1 MLSLDRLRALHAVAT
16 YGSVGAAAEALQL
29 TPSAVSQQLAKLERE
44 THSRLV
50 ERNGRGVRLTDAAVL
65 LADHAADILSRVEHA
80 ASELEAYRGQVVGRL
95 SIAAFATA
103 ARGLLPDALRLLA
116 ERYPELAVR
125 LIELEPPESVRDL
138 SRGSFDLAVVQ
149 DWHSLPLALPE
160 GLRREPLVE
169 DVADLV
175 LPKGHPLAQRLT
187 VDLRRLADEPWICSP
202 PGAVCHD
209 LLVQTIR
216 SYDAEPRIVHVAA
229 EYETQLALVA
239 AGFGL
244 AIVPRLGRGPLPD
257 SVVARTTRPVLRRS
271 VYAAWRDR
279 VSRRPAIRVVVDA
292 LTEVAA
298 AQ

>member
-44 THSRLV
+44 THAQLI
-50 ERNGRGVRLTDAAVL
+50 ERNGRGVRLTDAAVV
-65 LADHAADILSRVEHA
+65 LADRAADILARMEHA
-80 ASELEAYRGQVVGRL
+80 ASELEAQQGQVVGRL
-95 SIAAFATA
+95 SLAAFATA
-103 ARGLLPDALRLLA
+103 VRGLLPDAVRLLA
-116 ERYPELAVR
+116 DRYPGLAVR
-125 LIELEPPESVRDL
+125 LTELEPPEAIRDVA
-138 SRGSFDLAVVQ
+138 RGSFDLAVVQ
-149 DWHSLPLALPE
+149 DWHNLPMALPD
-160 GLRREPLVE
+160 GIRRAPLVE

-175 LPKGHPLAQRLT
+175 VPEHHPLAERPAI
-187 VDLRRLADEPWICSP
+187 DLRQLVDEPWICSP

-209 LLVQTIR
+209 LLVHTIR

-239 AGFGL
+239 AGLGS
-244 AIVPRLGRGPLPD
+244 AIVPRLGRGVLPD
-257 SVVARTTRPVLRRS
+257 GVAIRATRPVLRRS

-279 VSRRPAIRVVVDA
+279 VSRRPAIRAVVEA
-292 LTEVAA
+292 LSEVAA